1 MKKRMMVPFLFL
13 FFLSSCSFIPEYSK
27 PDLPI
32 PQKFPSDGVYANINF
47 DNSSE
52 VYNLKWQEFFSD
64 EKLKKIIELGLK
76 NNKDLKIAA
85 FNLESARLMYGIKR
99 AELYPSLYGS
109 GGVTRSRVSDDFSP
123 KGKGSP
129 QDQYNVNFGLA
140 EWEIDF
146 FGRIRSLKE
155 SALEQFFATKENKRA
170 VQIALISELSRSYI
184 TLAVDRENYSI
195 TRRLYDIAHENYKMV
210 QSQYNVGLATEIDL
224 NRSQIALDT
233 IKVSLSKFEQIIEL
247 DKNAIN
253 YLVGG
258 KVDDS
263 LFPDGL
269 TNIQV
274 MRDFS
279 HNLSSVVLLNRPDI
293 MAAEHQLKAANANI
307 GAARAAIFPRI
318 SLLAGV
324 GMASTE
330 LTRLFDS
337 GSHTWNI
344 GGNISVPLFDARV
357 WQGYEL
363 SKIQKELYIAQYE
376 KTIQAAFKEVMD
388 LLVVRGTID
397 LQIESQKNLINS
409 LEKNYTISNQLYTQ
423 GVESFFSVL
432 DATRNLLQAKQSLLN
447 LELAKRVNHVR
458 LYSAL
463 GGGGNVEEEPEK
475 K

>member
-1 MKKRMMVPFLFL
+1 MKIGVMVPLLFL
-13 FFLSSCSFIPEYSK
+13 FFLSSCSFIPEYTK

-32 PQKFPSDGVYANINF
+32 PEKFPKDGVYTNINF

-52 VYNLKWQEFFSD
+52 VYNLKWQEFFTD

-109 GGVTRSRVSDDFSP
+109 GGVSRSRVSDDFSP

-129 QDQYNVNFGLA
+129 QDQYSVNFGLA

-155 SALEQFFATKENKRA
+155 SALEQFFASKENKRA

-195 TRRLYDIAHENYKMV
+195 TRKLYDIALENYKMV
-210 QSQYNVGLATEIDL
+210 QSQYSVGLATEIDL
-224 NRSQIALDT
+224 NRAQIALDT
-233 IKVSLSKFEQIIEL
+233 IKVSLSNFEQIIEL

-253 YLVGG
+253 YLVGD
-258 KVDDS
+258 KVDES
-263 LFPDGL
+263 LLPDGL
-269 TNIQV
+269 NNI
-274 MRDFS
+274 MIDFS
-279 HNLSSVVLLNRPDI
+279 PNLSSVVLLNRPDI

-344 GGNISVPLFDARV
+344 GGNISLPLFDARV

-363 SKIQKELYIAQYE
+363 SKVQKELYIAQYE

-397 LQIESQKNLINS
+397 SQIQAQKNLINS
-409 LEKNYTISNQLYTQ
+409 LEKNYTISKQLYNQ

-432 DATRNLLQAKQSLLN
+432 DATKNLLQAKQALLN

-463 GGGGNVEEEPEK
+463 GGGGNVEEEAENK
-475 K
+475 

>member
-1 MKKRMMVPFLFL
+1 MKIGVMVPLLFL
-13 FFLSSCSFIPEYSK
+13 FFLSSCSFIPEYTK

-32 PQKFPSDGVYANINF
+32 PEKFPKDGVYTNINF

-52 VYNLKWQEFFSD
+52 VYNLKWQEFFTD

-76 NNKDLKIAA
+76 NNKDLKISA

-109 GGVTRSRVSDDFSP
+109 GGVSRSRVSDDFSL

-129 QDQYNVNFGLA
+129 QDQYSVNFGLA

-155 SALEQFFATKENKRA
+155 SALEQFFASKENKRA

-195 TRRLYDIAHENYKMV
+195 TRKLYDIALENYKMV
-210 QSQYNVGLATEIDL
+210 QSQYSVGLATEIDL
-224 NRSQIALDT
+224 NRAQIALDT
-233 IKVSLSKFEQIIEL
+233 IKVSLSNFEQIIEL

-253 YLVGG
+253 YLVGD
-258 KVDDS
+258 KVDES
-263 LFPDGL
+263 LLPDGL
-269 TNIQV
+269 NNI
-274 MRDFS
+274 MIDFS
-279 HNLSSVVLLNRPDI
+279 PNLSSVVLLNRPDI

-344 GGNISVPLFDARV
+344 GGNISLPLFDARV

-363 SKIQKELYIAQYE
+363 SKVQKELYIAQYE

-397 LQIESQKNLINS
+397 SQIQAQKNLINS
-409 LEKNYTISNQLYTQ
+409 LEKNYTISKQLYNQ

-432 DATRNLLQAKQSLLN
+432 DATKNLLQAKQALLN

-463 GGGGNVEEEPEK
+463 GGGGNVEEEAENK
-475 K
+475 

>member
-195 TRRLYDIAHENYKMV
+195 TRRLYDIAYENYKMV
-210 QSQYNVGLATEIDL
+210 QSQYNVGLATE
-224 NRSQIALDT
+224 
-233 IKVSLSKFEQIIEL
+233 
-247 DKNAIN
+247 
-253 YLVGG
+253 
-258 KVDDS
+258 
-263 LFPDGL
+263 
-269 TNIQV
+269 
-274 MRDFS
+274 
-279 HNLSSVVLLNRPDI
+279 
-293 MAAEHQLKAANANI
+293 
-307 GAARAAIFPRI
+307 
-318 SLLAGV
+318 
-324 GMASTE
+324 
-330 LTRLFDS
+330 
-337 GSHTWNI
+337 
-344 GGNISVPLFDARV
+344 
-357 WQGYEL
+357 
-363 SKIQKELYIAQYE
+363 
-376 KTIQAAFKEVMD
+376 
-388 LLVVRGTID
+388 
-397 LQIESQKNLINS
+397 
-409 LEKNYTISNQLYTQ
+409 
-423 GVESFFSVL
+423 
-432 DATRNLLQAKQSLLN
+432 
-447 LELAKRVNHVR
+447 
-458 LYSAL
+458 
-463 GGGGNVEEEPEK
+463 
-475 K
+475 

>member
-1 MKKRMMVPFLFL
+1 MKIGVMVPLLFL
-13 FFLSSCSFIPEYSK
+13 FFLSSCSFIPEYTK

-32 PQKFPSDGVYANINF
+32 PEKFPKDGVYTNINF

-52 VYNLKWQEFFSD
+52 VYNLKWQEFFTD

-109 GGVTRSRVSDDFSP
+109 GGVSRSRVSDDFSL

-129 QDQYNVNFGLA
+129 QDQYSVNFGLA

-155 SALEQFFATKENKRA
+155 SALEQFFASKENKRA

-195 TRRLYDIAHENYKMV
+195 TRKLYDIALENYKMV
-210 QSQYNVGLATEIDL
+210 QSQYSVGLATEIDL
-224 NRSQIALDT
+224 NRAQIALDT
-233 IKVSLSKFEQIIEL
+233 IKVSLSNFEQIIEL

-253 YLVGG
+253 YLVGD
-258 KVDDS
+258 KVDES
-263 LFPDGL
+263 LLPDGL
-269 TNIQV
+269 NNI
-274 MRDFS
+274 MIDFS
-279 HNLSSVVLLNRPDI
+279 PNLSSVVLLNRPDI

-344 GGNISVPLFDARV
+344 GGNISLPLFDARV
-357 WQGYEL
+357 WQRYEL
-363 SKIQKELYIAQYE
+363 SKVQKELYIAQYE

-397 LQIESQKNLINS
+397 SQIQAQKNLINS
-409 LEKNYTISNQLYTQ
+409 LEKNYTISKQLYNQ

-432 DATRNLLQAKQSLLN
+432 DATKNLLQAKQALLN

-463 GGGGNVEEEPEK
+463 GGGGNVEEEAENK
-475 K
+475 

>member
-1 MKKRMMVPFLFL
+1 MKIGVMVPLLFL
-13 FFLSSCSFIPEYSK
+13 FFLSSCSFIPEYTK

-32 PQKFPSDGVYANINF
+32 PEKFPKDGVYTNINF

-52 VYNLKWQEFFSD
+52 VYNLKWQEFFTD

-109 GGVTRSRVSDDFSP
+109 GGVSRSRVSDDFSP

-129 QDQYNVNFGLA
+129 QDQYSVNFGLA

-155 SALEQFFATKENKRA
+155 SALEQFFASKENKRA

-195 TRRLYDIAHENYKMV
+195 TKKLYDIALENYKMV

-224 NRSQIALDT
+224 NRAQIALDT
-233 IKVSLSKFEQIIEL
+233 IKVSLSNFEQIIEL

-253 YLVGG
+253 YLVGD
-258 KVDDS
+258 KVDES
-263 LFPDGL
+263 LLPDGL
-269 TNIQV
+269 NNI
-274 MRDFS
+274 MIDFS
-279 HNLSSVVLLNRPDI
+279 PNLSSVVLLNRPDI

-344 GGNISVPLFDARV
+344 GGNISLPLFDARV

-363 SKIQKELYIAQYE
+363 SKVQKELYIAQYE

-397 LQIESQKNLINS
+397 SQIQAQKNLINS
-409 LEKNYTISNQLYTQ
+409 LEKNYTISKQLYNQ

-432 DATRNLLQAKQSLLN
+432 EATKNLLQAKQALLN

-463 GGGGNVEEEPEK
+463 GGGGNFEEEAENK
-475 K
+475 

>member
-1 MKKRMMVPFLFL
+1 MKIGVMVPLLFL
-13 FFLSSCSFIPEYSK
+13 FFLSSCSFIPEYTK

-32 PQKFPSDGVYANINF
+32 PEKFPKDGVYTNINF

-52 VYNLKWQEFFSD
+52 VYNLKWQEFFTD

-109 GGVTRSRVSDDFSP
+109 GGVSRSRVSDDFSP

-129 QDQYNVNFGLA
+129 QDQYSVNFGLA

-155 SALEQFFATKENKRA
+155 SALEQFFASKENKRA

-195 TRRLYDIAHENYKMV
+195 TKKLYDIALENYKMV

-224 NRSQIALDT
+224 NRAQIALDT
-233 IKVSLSKFEQIIEL
+233 IKVSLSNFEQIIEL

-253 YLVGG
+253 YLVGD
-258 KVDDS
+258 KVDES
-263 LFPDGL
+263 LLPDGL
-269 TNIQV
+269 NNI
-274 MRDFS
+274 MIDFS
-279 HNLSSVVLLNRPDI
+279 PNLSSVVLLNRPDI

-344 GGNISVPLFDARV
+344 GGNISLPLFDARV

-363 SKIQKELYIAQYE
+363 SKVQKELYIAQYE

-397 LQIESQKNLINS
+397 SQIQAQKNLINS
-409 LEKNYTISNQLYTQ
+409 LEKNYTISKQLYNQ

-432 DATRNLLQAKQSLLN
+432 EATKNLLQAKQALLN

-463 GGGGNVEEEPEK
+463 GGGGNVEEEAENK
-475 K
+475 

>member
-1 MKKRMMVPFLFL
+1 MKIGVMVPLLFL
-13 FFLSSCSFIPEYSK
+13 FFLSSCSFIPEYTK

-32 PQKFPSDGVYANINF
+32 PEKFPKDGVYTNINF

-52 VYNLKWQEFFSD
+52 VYNLKWQEFFTD

-109 GGVTRSRVSDDFSP
+109 GGVSRSRVSDDFSL

-129 QDQYNVNFGLA
+129 QDQYSVNFGLA

-155 SALEQFFATKENKRA
+155 SALEQFFASKENKRA

-195 TRRLYDIAHENYKMV
+195 TRKLYDIALENYKMV
-210 QSQYNVGLATEIDL
+210 QSQYSVGLATEIDL
-224 NRSQIALDT
+224 NRAQIALDT
-233 IKVSLSKFEQIIEL
+233 IKVSLSNFEQIIEL

-253 YLVGG
+253 YLVGD
-258 KVDDS
+258 KVDES
-263 LFPDGL
+263 LLPDGL
-269 TNIQV
+269 NNI
-274 MRDFS
+274 MIDFS
-279 HNLSSVVLLNRPDI
+279 PNLSSVVLLNRPDI

-344 GGNISVPLFDARV
+344 GGNISLPLFDARV

-363 SKIQKELYIAQYE
+363 SKVQKELYIAQYE

-397 LQIESQKNLINS
+397 SQIQAQKNLINS
-409 LEKNYTISNQLYTQ
+409 LEKNYTISKQLYNQ

-432 DATRNLLQAKQSLLN
+432 DATKNLLQAKQALLN

-463 GGGGNVEEEPEK
+463 GGGGNVEEEAENK
-475 K
+475 